1 MAELEQAPKAVDEP
15 VACDWLLQ
23 ILISV
28 TNSSGTPCPVTLHV
42 GGLLVSGEL
51 VSGLQYFEEFAQQM
65 GSAVKES
72 EREEIEAMFREMG
85 QSFYSQEKSPDA
97 PPPPNPHFIH
107 LQNVKI
113 FNPEGLPFPSNDG
126 AFWRGRVEA
135 VDGFML
141 GSLTPKI
148 GGMDAGEIVED

>member
-1 MAELEQAPKAVDEP
+1 MADLEQAQSVVDEP

-28 TNSSGTPCPVTLHV
+28 TNSTGIPCPVTLNV

-51 VSGLQYFEEFAQQM
+51 VSGLQYFEEFAHKI

-72 EREEIEAMFREMG
+72 EREEIETMFREMG
-85 QSFYSQEKSPDA
+85 QSFYPKEKSPDA
-97 PPPPNPHFIH
+97 PPPPNPHFVH

-126 AFWRGRVEA
+126 SFWRGRVEA
-135 VDGFML
+135 IDGFML
-141 GSLTPKI
+141 GSLTAKI
-148 GGMDAGEIVED
+148 GGMDAEELVED

>member
-1 MAELEQAPKAVDEP
+1 MAELEQAPSVVDEP

-28 TNSSGTPCPVTLHV
+28 TNSTGIPCPVTLNV

-51 VSGLQYFEEFAQQM
+51 VGGLQYFEEFAQKI

-72 EREEIEAMFREMG
+72 EREEIETMFREMG
-85 QSFYSQEKSPDA
+85 QSFYPKEKAPDA
-97 PPPPNPHFIH
+97 QPPPNPHFVH
-107 LQNVKI
+107 LKNVKI

-126 AFWRGRVEA
+126 SFWRGRVEA

-148 GGMDAGEIVED
+148 GSMDAVELVED

>member
-113 FNPEGLPFPSNDG
+113 FNPEGLPFPANDG
-126 AFWRGRVEA
+126 AFWRGRLEA

-141 GSLTPKI
+141 GSLTPQI
-148 GGMDAGEIVED
+148 GGMDADAIVED